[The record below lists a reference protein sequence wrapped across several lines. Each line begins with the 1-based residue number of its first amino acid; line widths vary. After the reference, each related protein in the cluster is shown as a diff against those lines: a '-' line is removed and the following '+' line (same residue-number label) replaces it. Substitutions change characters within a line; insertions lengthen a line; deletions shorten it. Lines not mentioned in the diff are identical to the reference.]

1 MIVLPPV
8 LMRKL
13 VGWRGDLVALAAGAI
28 TPLAF
33 APVAAWP
40 LAIVSLFL
48 LFLTW
53 LDAAPKRAAW
63 RGGLW
68 GVGCFGLGINWIFIS
83 VHTYG
88 YVPYVLALLI
98 TAALV
103 LFMSLYPALVGYL
116 LGRFFPV
123 KHERLYS
130 RFKILLVLPAL
141 WVLVEWFR
149 GWFMTGFP
157 WLVMGYSQL
166 DSPLAGLAP
175 IMGVYGVSWLLAL
188 SAGLIVALVLERKR
202 WWTYAIALPV
212 LWGTSWAVNQI
223 NWTQASAPPLAVTLL
238 QGNIPQD
245 LKWHPSVRQP
255 TIDLY
260 TEMTRASWG
269 SDLIIWPESALP
281 AFRYEVK
288 ALVEDLNIEAQEHNT
303 DLLIGVLDMDK
314 TYGRYYNSMMSLGQS
329 QGVYYKQ
336 HLVPFTE
343 YLPLKELLGNLVR
356 FMQVPMSDFSS
367 GGDEQPLLEVAGQK
381 VGISI
386 CFEDAFGEEVI
397 RTVPEASLLVNVSND
412 AWFADSWAPAQH
424 LQIARMRSLE
434 TGRYLMRATNTG
446 MTAVIDHKGQIIA
459 QAPQFEVFAL
469 KATVVPH
476 QGTTP
481 YVLFGNWLIVF
492 ILLAGV
498 SYSGWRFC
506 YAKKSRPTAHDYL
519 NDEE

>member
-1 MIVLPPV
+1 
-8 LMRKL
+8 MRKL
-13 VGWRGDLVALAAGAI
+13 DGWRGDLVALLAGAFA
-28 TPLAF
+28 PLAF
-33 APVAAWP
+33 APVGAGP
-40 LAIVSLFL
+40 LAVASLFL
-48 LFLTW
+48 LFVTW
-53 LDAAPKRAAW
+53 LNVSPKRAAW

-88 YVPYVLALLI
+88 YVPYVLAVMI

-103 LFMSLYPALVGYL
+103 LVMALYPALVGYL

-123 KHERLYS
+123 RHERLYS
-130 RFKILLVLPAL
+130 RFKLLLVLPAL

-149 GWFMTGFP
+149 AWFLTGFP

-166 DSPLAGLAP
+166 DSPLAGVAP
-175 IMGVYGVSWLLAL
+175 ITGVFGVSWLLAL
-188 SAGLIVALVLERKR
+188 SAALLIALVLEHKQR
-202 WWTYAIALPV
+202 WLYASALPL
-212 LWGTSWAVNQI
+212 LWGASWSLNQI
-223 NWTQASAPPLAVTLL
+223 NWTQASAPPLEVTLL

-245 LKWHPSVRQP
+245 LKWHPSVRKP

-260 TEMTRASWG
+260 TEMTRANWG

-288 ALVEDLNIEAQEHNT
+288 EFVDDLHLEAQENGS

-314 TYGRYYNSMMSLGQS
+314 AYGRYYNSMVSLGET
-329 QGVYYKQ
+329 QGVYHKQ

-343 YLPLKELLGNLVR
+343 YLPLKDLLGGFVR

-367 GGDEQPLLEVAGQK
+367 GKHDQPLLEVAGQK

-412 AWFADSWAPAQH
+412 AWFADSWAPRQH
-424 LQIARMRSLE
+424 LQIARMRALE
-434 TGRYLMRATNTG
+434 TGRYMMRATNTG
-446 MTAVIDHKGQIIA
+446 MTAVIDHQGQVTA
-459 QAPQFEVFAL
+459 EAPQFEVFAL
-469 KATVVPH
+469 TATVIPR
-476 QGTTP
+476 QGATP
-481 YVLFGNWLIVF
+481 YTLVGNWLIV
-492 ILLAGV
+492 LLLSAGV
-498 SYSGWRFC
+498 VYSWRRFC
-506 YAKKSRPTAHDYL
+506 FQKKSRPTAHDYL
-519 NDEE
+519 NDED